1 MRLLI
6 AAGLAGAA
14 IASLAACNK
23 APQASS
29 GATAPPSAVTATPS
43 AGPLAAQDMP
53 HRKAGLWRTT
63 VALEGMA
70 QTMPA
75 TETCVDAASEA
86 KMSMLGQQMGRQHC
100 QVPQISRSL
109 DGSIRFDSSCDL
121 GPAGRSVS
129 SGTITGD
136 FNTSYKMVIETT
148 TTGGPSGPR
157 NGANKMTVAATWVG
171 PCAADQRGGDVIMG
185 GRKFNL
191 SDSKPR

>member
-23 APQASS
+23 APRASS
-29 GATAPPSAVTATPS
+29 GATPPPSAATAAPS
-43 AGPLAAQDMP
+43 AGQLAAQGLP
-53 HRKAGLWRTT
+53 HRRPGLWRQTM
-63 VALEGMA
+63 ALEGMPQA
-70 QTMPA
+70 IPA
-75 TETCVDAASEA
+75 TEVCVDAASEA
-86 KMSMLGQQMGRQHC
+86 KMSMLGQQMGREHC
-100 QVPQISRSL
+100 QASRISRSL

-121 GPAGRSVS
+121 GPAGRTVS

-136 FNTSYKMVIETT
+136 FNNSYKMVIETT

-157 NGANKMTVAATWVG
+157 NGGNKMTMTATWVG
-171 PCAADQRGGDVIMG
+171 PCAAGQRGGDVIMG
-185 GRKFNL
+185 GRTINL